1 MNLNKQVQI
10 NNKSSE
16 KIIKTNQNK
25 ISEILNNFV
34 DEYYTSKLSG
44 KKILSSYFLN
54 SLYRKTMKK
63 NDKEF
68 L

>member
-44 KKILSSYFLN
+44 KKI
-54 SLYRKTMKK
+54 
-63 NDKEF
+63 
-68 L
+68 